1 MLCIAI
7 RKIKRLRQEQ
17 IETKVETLDETDM
30 KREKLGQY
38 KHHYL
43 ESNIHL
49 PGLIVPQT

>member
-1 MLCIAI
+1 MEI
-7 RKIKRLRQEQ
+7 KIQP
-17 IETKVETLDETDM
+17 LDKTDM
-30 KREKLGQY
+30 KRENLDQY